1 MHMVINIA
9 YFIIVN
15 IKSVFK
21 ISDTHL
27 MPLMNFLMH
36 LLRHILFWNLRCMK
50 GDCNRKVLWPDVNFF
65 EKMYLYFMFMNIFAY
80 MSVCVTH
87 VYLVPTAARRGYQIP
102 LGL

>member
-15 IKSVFK
+15 IKSVLK

-27 MPLMNFLMH
+27 MLLMNFLMH
-36 LLRHILFWNLRCMK
+36 PLRHILFWNLRCMK

-65 EKMYLYFMFMNIFAY
+65 EKNVFIFYVHEYFCLHECMCY
-80 MSVCVTH
+80 TCVLGTH
-87 VYLVPTAARRGYQIP
+87 RGQKRLSDP